1 MHAHIHTCMHYAC
14 MHEAAVWSTT
24 LWGGAGLTR
33 EIGVQYFIDSGKA
46 AVLVN
51 GNAVDTVNEGEFFGE
66 AAFIATVG
74 NLLGDVQREKLL
86 SAMGLSHTDLLRVLR
101 TGSIKA
107 QVSCRCL
114 ELNVKSFVAAF
125 KEDFDGMCAA
135 MR

>member
-1 MHAHIHTCMHYAC
+1 

-24 LWGGAGLTR
+24 LRGGAGLTR

-46 AVLVN
+46 TVLVN

-66 AAFIATVG
+66 AAFIVTVG
-74 NLLGDVQREKLL
+74 NLLGDDQREKLL
-86 SAMGLSHTDLLRVLR
+86 SALRLAHADLLQVLR
-101 TGSIKA
+101 MGSIKA

-125 KEDFDGMCAA
+125 KDDFDGLCAA
-135 MR
+135 AR